1 MLSGLVRLIIV
12 RAQQQTMRLL
22 KPKLIVFSL
31 CIFFALPSSQMLG
44 QRNSVREDYGKFCLS
59 FDFFAEFSLQLFD
72 SPNRD
77 TKPMAQ
83 FVVYKEQTGRNSY
96 VRGVSKIRY
105 YQNKKVV
112 KPRVVYELIHGG
124 TYGIAGL
131 EYSADSQWIKI
142 SLDNHNFMNPSSAW
156 ISISDVK
163 KIGISILSWKEFYK
177 GMRSLYFRYDSAV
190 KFYSRRSFNSYI
202 NSLTK
207 KVQYNNFDYSMD
219 VIQSTDEW
227 MEVYLY
233 CPSIFGEEDKQVK
246 QRNVSNPP
254 EKVWIRYLDDN
265 GRPQLWY
272 MWE

>member
-1 MLSGLVRLIIV
+1 
-12 RAQQQTMRLL
+12 MRLL

-96 VRGVSKIRY
+96 VR
-105 YQNKKVV
+105 
-112 KPRVVYELIHGG
+112 G